1 MGFLGLAPADNLAA
15 TYNPAEQILKL
26 FARGEAPNFTYGF
39 EFKRLTWLGGL
50 KFELLAWSGPHAS
63 GARKFDHSQSF
74 NIANLKVVDP
84 DGSVTIVTSNHQNGQ
99 DVPVQWLSFE
109 PVNTT
114 LNPFRDSFPKSRNQ
128 SAMVGQ
134 PQTFDAEVVTINALF
149 KEKFTIQ
156 ESTHT
161 SPSGSVQVQYSPFA
175 LTLQSAAIE
184 FKNLVWTFNSLETGR
199 TQIVVNISPGFGG
212 TSIRKV
218 YDINVIVLENSLI
231 AGDALSGTAKGPLR
245 AILDFT
251 GRVKIALAIV
261 QRTAPEAQLLVVEA
275 TLPRGVVYPVKD
287 PLRLSQLEC
296 VFRTNSGTAIIRS
309 TGWGEYGLPV
319 FLPYVRLGVS
329 VINLEGIKV
338 DILPAVDAIR
348 AAGFDLA
355 FWSVTLNHPLVTPGQ
370 LQNEPYYS
378 FHMVDG
384 SYIFVGAKDGEVVV
398 NHAGEKMLPSPITA
412 GCGSCMSLAITTRGG
427 I

>member
-15 TYNPAEQILKL
+15 TYDPAEQVLKL

-39 EFKRLTWLGGL
+39 EFKRLTWLGDL

-63 GARKFDHSQSF
+63 GARKYDYSQSF

-84 DGSVTIVTSNHQNGQ
+84 DGSVNIVTCNHQNGQ
-99 DVPVQWLSFE
+99 NVPVQWLGFE

-114 LNPFRDSFPKSRNQ
+114 LDPFVASSPKSSDQ
-128 SAMVGQ
+128 SAMVGT

-149 KEKFTIQ
+149 REKFTIQ

-161 SPSGSVQVQYSPFA
+161 SQSGSVQVQYSPFA
-175 LTLQSAAIE
+175 LTLQYAAIE
-184 FKNLVWTFNSLETGR
+184 FENLVWTFNSIETGR
-199 TQIVVNISPGFGG
+199 TQVIVNISPAFGG
-212 TSIRKV
+212 SSIRKV

-245 AILDFT
+245 AILDFA
-251 GRVKIALAIV
+251 GRVKVALAIV

-319 FLPYVRLGVS
+319 FLSYGRIGVS
-329 VINLEGIKV
+329 VVNLQDVEV

-355 FWSVTLNHPLVTPGQ
+355 FWSVTLDHPLVAPGQ
-370 LQNEPYYS
+370 LHNEPYYI
-378 FHMVDG
+378 FHMVNG
-384 SYIFVGAKDGEVVV
+384 SYIFVGAKDKEVVV
-398 NHAGEKMLPSPITA
+398 NQAGEKMLPSPATA
-412 GCGSCMSLAITTRGG
+412 G
-427 I
+427 